1 MLESALGLIETK
13 GLVGAI
19 VATDAAAKAS
29 AIVVSSAELTEAA
42 FMTVKIEGELGAVQ
56 AAVKA
61 AVTAVEAVG
70 ELIAVDIIARPGPGL
85 EAIVLPRRYL
95 SKYHPD
101 DDRPALRAEPKGA
114 PRQQATKDSSPVESI
129 GSLAQLEAMTVT
141 ELRRFAR
148 TLKGLSLQGREV
160 SVANKTQLIE
170 AIKTLLRLD
179 R

>member
-13 GLVGAI
+13 GLIGAI

-61 AVTAVEAVG
+61 AAAAVEAVG

-85 EAIVLPRRYL
+85 AAIVLPRRYV
-95 SKYHPD
+95 SKYHPN
-101 DDRPALRAEPKGA
+101 DDRPALRVELKAPK
-114 PRQQATKDSSPVESI
+114 QQAPKDSSSVESI
-129 GSLAQLEAMTVT
+129 GSLAQLEALTVT

>member
-19 VATDAAAKAS
+19 V
-29 AIVVSSAELTEAA
+29 VSSAELTETA
-42 FMTVKIEGELGAVQ
+42 FMTIKIEGELGAVQ

-61 AVTAVEAVG
+61 AAVEAVG

-85 EAIVLPRRYL
+85 EAIVPTRRYV
-95 SKYHPD
+95 SRYHPD
-101 DDRPALRAEPKGA
+101 DDRLALRTEPKTA
-114 PRQQATKDSSPVESI
+114 PKQQAPKDGSPVESI

-160 SVANKTQLIE
+160 SVANKIQLIE

>member
-29 AIVVSSAELTEAA
+29 AIVVSSAELTEAT

-61 AVTAVEAVG
+61 AAAAVEAVG

-85 EAIVLPRRYL
+85 EAIVLPRRYV

-101 DDRPALRAEPKGA
+101 DDRPALSAKRKAVSEG
-114 PRQQATKDSSPVESI
+114 QAAKDSSSI
-129 GSLAQLEAMTVT
+129 DSRGSLAQLEAMTVT

-148 TLKGLSLQGREV
+148 TLEGLSLQGREV

-170 AIKTLLRLD
+170 AIKNLLRLD